1 MRTLTHYTTIIPLHL
16 PTLSDPVLSQ
26 YTDVFDGLG
35 ELPGENTIQ
44 IKPDAMP
51 VVNPPCGLPV
61 ALQGVV
67 KAKLDAMVNK
77 QIITPVTEP
86 AKWVSSM
93 VVVQKKNTK
102 VRICLD
108 PQHLNKVVMHNHY
121 HYLSTI

>member
-51 VVNPPCGLPV
+51 VVNPHVDYQWHC
-61 ALQGVV
+61 
-67 KAKLDAMVNK
+67 
-77 QIITPVTEP
+77 
-86 AKWVSSM
+86 
-93 VVVQKKNTK
+93 K
-102 VRICLD
+102 VWSK
-108 PQHLNKVVMHNHY
+108 PNWMQW
-121 HYLSTI
+121 